1 MADFI
6 RLPDVTMVVLRVRDD
21 VHDLPMPGKSIVM
34 GDDRVV
40 AVGPDEWLVIADDGD
55 AEALCVRVGHYGGC
69 ILQCS
74 GNRARYRIEG
84 DHARQLL
91 SAGCSF
97 DVDNL
102 KPGDAISTMLA
113 RAQVI
118 IIAET
123 KSSFLVLP
131 RRSFASYLEAWS
143 STIRG

>member
-1 MADFI
+1 MADLI
-6 RLPDVTMVVLRVRDD
+6 RLPDVAMVVLRARDG
-21 VHDLPMPGKSIVM
+21 VHDLPTLGKSVVA

-55 AEALCVRVGHYGGC
+55 AEGLCVRVGHYGGC

-84 DHARQLL
+84 GHARQLL

-97 DVDNL
+97 DFDRL
-102 KPGDAISTMLA
+102 MPDDAISTMLA

-143 STIRG
+143 STIRS